1 MEDVVTLLPL
11 RCHDGELSL
20 RELASVHAVDPTA
33 DAAPN
38 HGMSQH
44 PLRSVIRPVDS
55 RIPREGPQP
64 SLEFEDLEAGRRCF
78 CVQAP
83 RAIFEDLLDLPP

>member
-1 MEDVVTLLPL
+1 MEDVVTLLSL
-11 RCHDGELSL
+11 RCHDGKHSL
-20 RELASVHAVDPTA
+20 RELAYVHTVGPTA

-44 PLRSVIRPVDS
+44 PLCSVIRRVDS
-55 RIPREGPQP
+55 PNPREGPQP
-64 SLEFEDLEAGRRCF
+64 SLEFEDLEAGRRRF
-78 CVQAP
+78 RAQAT